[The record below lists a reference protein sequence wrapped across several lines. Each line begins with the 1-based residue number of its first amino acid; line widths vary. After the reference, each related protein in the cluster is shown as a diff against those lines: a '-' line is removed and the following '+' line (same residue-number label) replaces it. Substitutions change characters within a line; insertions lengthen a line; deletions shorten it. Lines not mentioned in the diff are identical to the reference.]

1 MKLVLKLKLALFA
14 LIPLIILLKFCCP
27 KEGTYFASLNTWGS
41 KTIRTNT
48 LPIHIKISHDVII
61 ENYFQFLDSITKTY
75 DSLVPYKLS
84 EHLLVRT
91 NPWIIDTLQNT
102 DYYRM
107 KARDSFVYNQKKMI
121 VLPKGAIITIPDS
134 LKAIKLQNSFKNIS
148 IDVNIPEYKLRILKD
163 STELFEFPI
172 RVGRDEKKYLKMAGR
187 VLNLK
192 TKTGSGIIVK
202 HVRNPSY
209 YNPVNGHQ
217 YFVTKRDD
225 DKITKLPQIP
235 FIETEINGL
244 RNGQLIHPTTNP
256 ITLEKAYSN
265 GCIGTKEADAWVI
278 YYYAPIGTK
287 IKIRYDLKVMDR
299 NGKNLVLKDIYGLN
313 KKIEH

>member
-1 MKLVLKLKLALFA
+1 
-14 LIPLIILLKFCCP
+14 
-27 KEGTYFASLNTWGS
+27 
-41 KTIRTNT
+41 
-48 LPIHIKISHDVII
+48 
-61 ENYFQFLDSITKTY
+61 
-75 DSLVPYKLS
+75 
-84 EHLLVRT
+84 
-91 NPWIIDTLQNT
+91 
-102 DYYRM
+102 
-107 KARDSFVYNQKKMI
+107 MI